1 MIDAEQVLEQQDEE
15 IVFTDEEELES
26 EEEEVQPRRSERE
39 KKQTTQYKPAFTG
52 KHYSHLITQAHD
64 KTEYDIELAKVA
76 ALYIDSMNEISL
88 ESTELGMSFV
98 ETYNLKKGMKKFG
111 ERGEKA
117 AYKEMKQLHD
127 RVCFRP
133 INPNTM
139 TPTERRRA
147 LESLLF
153 LVEKK
158 SGEVKARTVANGSA
172 Q

>member
-1 MIDAEQVLEQQDEE
+1 M
-15 IVFTDEEELES
+15 
-26 EEEEVQPRRSERE
+26 
-39 KKQTTQYKPAFTG
+39 
-52 KHYSHLITQAHD
+52 
-64 KTEYDIELAKVA
+64 AKVA

-88 ESTELGMSFV
+88 EAIELGLSFV
-98 ETYNLKKGMKKFG
+98 ETYNLNKGIRKFG

-117 AYKEMKQLHD
+117 AYKELHD

-133 INPNTM
+133 INPSTM

-172 Q
+172 QEFG